1 MRCLFIYKEEYP
13 WDVRVEKIVD
23 SLVDHGHEVLLVC
36 RNLRQEVVEEQAE
49 GFKIWRLPV
58 TSRLPSFLQ
67 KMFNLALWFNPVWVS
82 TVFRAAKDFR
92 PDVIIV
98 RDLPLVMTGIAVG
111 RRWRARVIFDMAECY
126 PEMYR
131 SSRQFRK
138 RRSKGSWAKSPWLAG
153 LYERWAVQR
162 VDHVL
167 VMIEESRE
175 RLIGKGLDPR
185 AITIVSNTPPMS
197 KVPPHPRE
205 HHGTALRIIYVGF
218 LTRIR
223 GLDVLIR
230 GVRAY
235 LDSGGEGGPIQV
247 DVIGKGAARDE
258 LVTLVEQL
266 GLQGHVRIHGW
277 LEHSEVADLME
288 KANVGALTYRICG
301 HWNHT
306 IPNKLF
312 DYMAMGLPVLAT
324 GVHPIARIL
333 GGTESGVVCRDQD
346 PGDLAAKLLELRD
359 AQFRQYLGHNGHA
372 AIVSGYHWEVDER
385 RLLDVIRNGS

>member
-13 WDVRVEKIVD
+13 WDVRVEKIVN
-23 SLVDHGHEVLLVC
+23 SLADEGHEVLLVC
-36 RNLRQEVVEEQAE
+36 RNLRQEVIKEHAK
-49 GFKIWRLPV
+49 GFTIRRLPV
-58 TSRLPSFLQ
+58 TIRWPSFWQ
-67 KMFNLALWFNPVWVS
+67 KIVNLALWFNPFWVA
-82 TVFRAAKDFR
+82 TVFRAAKEFR
-92 PDVIIV
+92 PEVIIV
-98 RDLPLVMTGIAVG
+98 RDLPLVMTGIAAG
-111 RRWRARVIFDMAECY
+111 RLWRARVIFDMAECY

-131 SSRQFRK
+131 SLRQFRE
-138 RRSKGSWAKSPWLAG
+138 RMSKGSWAKSPWLAG
-153 LYERWAVQR
+153 LYERWAVKR

-175 RLIGKGLDPR
+175 RLIGMGVDPQNV
-185 AITIVSNTPPMS
+185 TIVSNTPPMS
-197 KVPPHPRE
+197 KVPSHPRE

-230 GVRAY
+230 GARAY
-235 LDSGGEGGPIQV
+235 LDSAGEGESIEV
-247 DVIGKGAARDE
+247 DIIGKGAARDE
-258 LVTLVEQL
+258 LVALVDQL

-306 IPNKLF
+306 IPNKIF

-324 GVHPIARIL
+324 GVHSTARIL
-333 GGTESGVVCRDQD
+333 KGTESGVVCRDQD
-346 PGDLAAKLLELRD
+346 PEDLAAKLCELRD
-359 AQFRQYLGHNGHA
+359 AKLRQYLGDNGHA
-372 AIVSGYHWEVDER
+372 AIVSRYNWEVDEDQ
-385 RLLDVIRNGS
+385 LLAVIRNGS

>member
-23 SLVDHGHEVLLVC
+23 SLVDDGHEVLLVC
-36 RNLRQEVVEEQAE
+36 RNLRQEVVDEHAK
-49 GFKIWRLPV
+49 GFKIRRLPV
-58 TSRLPSFLQ
+58 TSHWPRSWQ
-67 KMFNLALWFNPVWVS
+67 KISNLALWFNPVWVA
-82 TVFRAAKDFR
+82 TVFRAAKEFR
-92 PDVIIV
+92 PEVIIV

-138 RRSKGSWAKSPWLAG
+138 RRSTGSWAKSPWLAG
-153 LYERWAVQR
+153 LYERWAVKR
-162 VDHVL
+162 VDHIL
-167 VMIEESRE
+167 AMIEESRE
-175 RLIGKGLDPR
+175 RLIGMGVDPR
-185 AITIVSNTPPMS
+185 TVAIVSNTPPMS
-197 KVPPHPRE
+197 KVPSHPRKHQGSE
-205 HHGTALRIIYVGF
+205 LRIIYVGF

-230 GVRAY
+230 GARAY
-235 LDSGGEGGPIQV
+235 LDTLGKGASIEV
-247 DVIGKGAARDE
+247 DIVGKGAARDE
-258 LVTLVEQL
+258 LVTLVDQL

-288 KANVGALTYRICG
+288 NANVGALTYRICG

-306 IPNKLF
+306 IPNKIF
-312 DYMAMGLPVLAT
+312 DYMAMGLPVIAT

-333 GGTESGVVCRDQD
+333 KETESGVVCRDQD
-346 PGDLAAKLLELRD
+346 PEDLAAKLCELRD
-359 AQFRQYLGHNGHA
+359 AQVRQHLGHNGHA
-372 AIVSGYHWEVDER
+372 AIVSRYNWEVDKR
-385 RLLDVIRNGS
+385 QLLDVIRDGS